1 MSDNNINVTA
11 PLHAATKQGKLT
23 AAREVFM
30 DGDKET
36 LQQIGEKTHQLE
48 NAVKDIT
55 ATGGASTA
63 NAVSYSN
70 ETSGMTAV
78 TAQGAIDEL
87 AAKNKAQD
95 ATIGTKAEK
104 SEVATELD
112 KKFNKENIVQEFGD
126 SKDKVVSQFVLPF
139 REIESPEFIKVI
151 VDANNHL
158 LFSIN
163 LDGEVDWA
171 KGIPAPIRAKLQEI
185 ITQCQQ
191 DKTDLLGSINTINGI
206 LDKTTIKDEEGNVQD
221 TPFRIIENEEFIH
234 AVTDGEDNLLFGIRR
249 EDGKPYFPL
258 NDLYHVTQNK
268 EFLWVILDAASHPLL
283 GIKDNGV
290 CWAAKAQWLDDIKA
304 IKEALDEIPLEEYV
318 KKEEGKGLTNTDVAE
333 SLSYISNKEFV
344 MAVVDSEDR
353 VLCGIKSDGNPYFP
367 DNDMYNVVTNVEW
380 LHAIVDAEGKLLCG
394 LRSSDGHL
402 IVGGNDINELM
413 SISVDIQ
420 SIKESIGHLSLV
432 ENVQYLA
439 VETDAEGKMLS
450 STNAD
455 GSHYIHKV
463 KSETI
468 PTEFEHIEDPEG
480 RTEITTDAE
489 GRVLAERREDGE
501 KHEVRMDIDYL
512 KVSNLNLQ
520 GNSVNDI
527 MDALKANEFDVKHPM
542 DWSGTDYVQIPIPRC
557 AKINLITDTMPTAK
571 SGMGVSGVNCDIPCH
586 AQFWDMQGNYF
597 NIPILLSAQGDSSM
611 AFPKKNLAIDMFHG
625 EDRNDSFSVKFGDW
639 VAQDSY
645 HLKAYYTDFFR
656 GVGAVS
662 YMLYEEMANTRA
674 IGDNRPYKHL
684 YTSLYQETDN
694 GGSQSIKELDK
705 NMDTGAKCFPQGFPV
720 IVYQNGEFY
729 GVYSWQL
736 KKHRDNMHQDKK
748 TAEHIHLDGT
758 LGESTIFGGKI
769 NWSAFEVRNPKNLY
783 YQEKHTI
790 NGKETL
796 SYNGDY
802 PFEIMGKDSEFYNA
816 SNKDMVR
823 CAKVKGYIVDLS
835 NRISELNQ
843 AVSDGKAND
852 EIKELIDKY
861 FNVSFL
867 IDYILETN
875 LGNDGDG
882 YNKNWQWTTYN
893 GTQWNVNPYDHDGV
907 FGGSSRGT
915 YLVPPPGTYLI
926 GDTQSTPVGWVIKYF
941 KQELNDRW
949 KELRDK
955 GVFETKHITSML
967 ADWCSRIGYD
977 NWKKEYAKWNESPC
991 NRSSH
996 LNDSYWSFEQT
1007 YVQGWSSSSTYRK
1020 DYIVAYDRKG
1030 YRSLVD
1036 GNVGNVPSTD
1046 DGTNWEDI
1054 TYSEEKAYSSGD
1066 TCVLYVSAPY
1076 IFKCTEPCSGQPPV
1090 TKFYTLYPRELG
1102 HFDSIYRVQRWIEGR
1117 MSSMDKVLEYTN
1129 N

>member
-1 MSDNNINVTA
+1 MAEIQTIIGSLPVCRGEYDAEVSYYRDNQVTMYGSTFQSIADDNVGYPPAEERNDGKVYAINT
-11 PLHAATKQGKLT
+11 
-23 AAREVFM
+23 
-30 DGDKET
+30 DKW
-36 LQQIGEKTHQLE
+36 II
-48 NAVKDIT
+48 V
-55 ATGGASTA
+55 A
-63 NAVSYSN
+63 NA
-70 ETSGMTAV
+70 
-78 TAQGAIDEL
+78 L
-87 AAKNKAQD
+87 AAYNAGKRID
-95 ATIGTKAEK
+95 DLAEN
-104 SEVATELD
+104 TE
-112 KKFNKENIVQEFGD
+112 
-126 SKDKVVSQFVLPF
+126 
-139 REIESPEFIKVI
+139 
-151 VDANNHL
+151 
-158 LFSIN
+158 
-163 LDGEVDWA
+163 
-171 KGIPAPIRAKLQEI
+171 
-185 ITQCQQ
+185 
-191 DKTDLLGSINTINGI
+191 
-206 LDKTTIKDEEGNVQD
+206 IKDEEGAVVETPFRYIQNEEFIFAKVDANDKLLFGIQWDGTPVFGKTSAVEDRLQAQVNLLADKITAILGDDDTTSAIDTLKELKDFFANIDNTQTLTSILANLNATIDKVAIKDETGEIQD
-221 TPFRIIENEEFIH
+221 TPFRVISNEEFI
-234 AVTDGEDNLLFGIRR
+234 
-249 EDGKPYFPL
+249 
-258 NDLYHVTQNK
+258 
-268 EFLWVILDAASHPLL
+268 
-283 GIKDNGV
+283 
-290 CWAAKAQWLDDIKA
+290 
-304 IKEALDEIPLEEYV
+304 
-318 KKEEGKGLTNTDVAE
+318 
-333 SLSYISNKEFV
+333 

-353 VLCGIKSDGNPYFP
+353 VLFGIYRATGKPYYPLNEMYHVEQNEEFFALWLDAADHVLLGIRRDGEIIGEIHAVNALKQVISQLQSDLESLHGEVKDFLDIFSLQ
-367 DNDMYNVVTNVEW
+367 DNE
-380 LHAIVDAEGKLLCG
+380 EF
-394 LRSSDGHL
+394 
-402 IVGGNDINELM
+402 
-413 SISVDIQ
+413 
-420 SIKESIGHLSLV
+420 
-432 ENVQYLA
+432 LA
-439 VETDAEGKMLS
+439 VEKDTDGRVLS
-450 STNAD
+450 TTNPD
-455 GSHYIHKV
+455 GSHYAYNM

-468 PTEFEHIEDPEG
+468 PEELSHIEDPEN
-480 RTEITTDAE
+480 RMEVTTDAE
-489 GRVLAERREDGE
+489 DKVMSYRDSQGK
-501 KHEVRMDIDYL
+501 KHEHDMQVTNLD
-512 KVSNLNLQ
+512 VSNLNLQ

-527 MDALKANEFDVKHPM
+527 SDALKANGFDTKHPM
-542 DWSGTDYVQIPIPRC
+542 DWSDSDYVQIPIPRC
-557 AKINLITDTMPTAK
+557 AKINLLTDTMPTAK
-571 SGMGVSGVNCDIPCH
+571 SGMGISGVNCDIPCY
-586 AQFWDMQGNYF
+586 AEFWDMQGNYF
-597 NIPILLSAQGDSSM
+597 KIPILLSAQGDSSM
-611 AFPKKNLAIDMFHG
+611 AFPKKNLAIDMFND
-625 EDRNDSFSVKFGDW
+625 EDRGNSFSVKFGDW
-639 VAQDSY
+639 VSQDSY

-783 YQEKHTI
+783 YQEKHII
-790 NGKETL
+790 NNKETL

-802 PFEIMGKDSEFYNA
+802 PFEIMGEDSEFYNA

-835 NRISELNQ
+835 NRIAELKQ
-843 AVSDGKAND
+843 AVSDGKSND
-852 EIKELIDKY
+852 EIKGLIDKY
-861 FNVSFL
+861 FNASFL

-926 GDTQSTPVGWVIKYF
+926 SDTQSTPVGWVIKYF

>member
-1 MSDNNINVTA
+1 MSIGLTDELEVK
-11 PLHAATKQGKLT
+11 TKKGKL
-23 AAREVFM
+23 AAAKQVFLE
-30 DGDKET
+30 GDQEN
-36 LQQIGEKTHQLE
+36 LQQIGDKTHQLE

-70 ETSGMTAV
+70 EASGMTAV

-87 AAKNKAQD
+87 AAKNKSQD
-95 ATIGTKAEK
+95 AAIATKAEK
-104 SEVATELD
+104 ADMQASVSELKAKNTSQDAEIAKKANSADVNTELD
-112 KKFNKENIVQEFGD
+112 KKFNKEDIAQDFGE
-126 SKDKVVSQFVLPF
+126 SKNKVVSQFALPY
-139 REIESPEFIKVI
+139 RYIQNEEFIFAKV
-151 VDANNHL
+151 DTNDKL
-158 LFSIN
+158 LFGIEW
-163 LDGEVDWA
+163 DGTPKFGKTSAVED
-171 KGIPAPIRAKLQEI
+171 KLQA
-185 ITQCQQ
+185 QVNLLA
-191 DKTDLLGSINTINGI
+191 DKI
-206 LDKTTIKDEEGNVQD
+206 TTILGDDDTTSAIDTLKELKNFFASIDNTQTLTSILANLNSVSTKLGEDIKNLQDTKVDKEEGKSLIEDEVKEH
-221 TPFRIIENEEFIH
+221 FRVIENEEF
-234 AVTDGEDNLLFGIRR
+234 L
-249 EDGKPYFPL
+249 K
-258 NDLYHVTQNK
+258 
-268 EFLWVILDAASHPLL
+268 
-283 GIKDNGV
+283 
-290 CWAAKAQWLDDIKA
+290 
-304 IKEALDEIPLEEYV
+304 
-318 KKEEGKGLTNTDVAE
+318 
-333 SLSYISNKEFV
+333 
-344 MAVVDSEDR
+344 AVVDSEDR
-353 VLCGIKSDGNPYFP
+353 VLYGFYRATGEPYYPLNEMYHVEQNEEFFAAWITTNEKVVLGIRRDGEIIGEIHAVNALKQVIAQLQADLESLQEKVGTIDTNLKELLDVFSLQENPEY
-367 DNDMYNVVTNVEW
+367 M
-380 LHAIVDAEGKLLCG
+380 
-394 LRSSDGHL
+394 
-402 IVGGNDINELM
+402 
-413 SISVDIQ
+413 
-420 SIKESIGHLSLV
+420 
-432 ENVQYLA
+432 A
-439 VETDAEGKMLS
+439 VEKDADGRVLAA
-450 STNAD
+450 TNPD
-455 GSHYIHKV
+455 GSHYAYNM

-468 PTEFEHIEDPEG
+468 DAKVDKEEGKSLINEDVADAHSTLEDPEG
-480 RTEITTDAE
+480 RTEITLDA
-489 GRVLAERREDGE
+489 DGKVMSYRDSQGK
-501 KHEVRMDIDYL
+501 KHEHDMQVTNLD
-512 KVSNLNLQ
+512 VSNLNLQ

-527 MDALKANEFDVKHPM
+527 IDSLKANGFDTKHPM
-542 DWSGTDYVQIPIPRC
+542 DWSDSDYVQIPIPRC
-557 AKINLITDTMPTAK
+557 AKINLLTDTMPTAK
-571 SGMGVSGVNCDIPCH
+571 SGMGISGVNCDIPCY
-586 AQFWDMQGNYF
+586 AEFWDMQGNYF
-597 NIPILLSAQGDSSM
+597 KIPILLSAQGDSSM
-611 AFPKKNLAIDMFHG
+611 AFPKKNLAIDMFND
-625 EDRNDSFSVKFGDW
+625 EDRRNSFSVKFGDW
-639 VAQDSY
+639 VSQDSY

-783 YQEKHTI
+783 YQEKHII
-790 NGKETL
+790 NNKETL

-802 PFEIMGKDSEFYNA
+802 PFEIMGEDSEFYNA

-835 NRISELNQ
+835 NRIAELKQ
-843 AVSDGKAND
+843 AVSDGKSND
-852 EIKELIDKY
+852 EIKGLIDKY
-861 FNVSFL
+861 FNASFL

-915 YLVPPPGTYLI
+915 YLVPPPETYLI
-926 GDTQSTPVGWVIKYF
+926 SDTQSTPVGWVIKYF

-996 LNDSYWSFEQT
+996 LNDSYWSFKQT

-1036 GNVGNVPSTD
+1036 GNVGNVPLTD

>member
-1 MSDNNINVTA
+1 MAEIQTIIGSLPVLRGEYDGETSYYRDNQVTMFGSTFQSVADDNVGNPPAEERDDGKVYAINT
-11 PLHAATKQGKLT
+11 
-23 AAREVFM
+23 
-30 DGDKET
+30 DKW
-36 LQQIGEKTHQLE
+36 II
-48 NAVKDIT
+48 V
-55 ATGGASTA
+55 A
-63 NAVSYSN
+63 NALGAYNAGSRIDKLAENTEIKN
-70 ETSGMTAV
+70 EEG
-78 TAQGAIDEL
+78 
-87 AAKNKAQD
+87 K
-95 ATIGTKAEK
+95 TIKT
-104 SEVATELD
+104 
-112 KKFNKENIVQEFGD
+112 
-126 SKDKVVSQFVLPF
+126 PF
-139 REIESPEFIKVI
+139 REIESPEFLHCI
-151 VDANNHL
+151 VDAEDRF
-158 LFSIN
+158 LFGIQ
-163 LDGEVDWA
+163 LDGSIEWS
-171 KGIPAPIRAKLQEI
+171 KGIPAPIRTKLQEI

-206 LDKTTIKDEEGNVQD
+206 LDKTTIKDETGEIHD
-221 TPFRIIENEEFIH
+221 TPFRVISNEEFI
-234 AVTDGEDNLLFGIRR
+234 
-249 EDGKPYFPL
+249 
-258 NDLYHVTQNK
+258 
-268 EFLWVILDAASHPLL
+268 
-283 GIKDNGV
+283 
-290 CWAAKAQWLDDIKA
+290 
-304 IKEALDEIPLEEYV
+304 
-318 KKEEGKGLTNTDVAE
+318 
-333 SLSYISNKEFV
+333 

-353 VLCGIKSDGNPYFP
+353 VLFGFYRATGKPYYPLNEMYHVEQNEEFFALWLDAADHVLLGIRRDGEIIGEIHAVNALKQVISQLQSDLESLHGEVKDFLDIFSLQ
-367 DNDMYNVVTNVEW
+367 DNE
-380 LHAIVDAEGKLLCG
+380 EF
-394 LRSSDGHL
+394 
-402 IVGGNDINELM
+402 
-413 SISVDIQ
+413 
-420 SIKESIGHLSLV
+420 
-432 ENVQYLA
+432 LA
-439 VETDAEGKMLS
+439 VEKDTDGRVLS
-450 STNAD
+450 TTNPD
-455 GSHYIHKV
+455 GSHYAYNM

-468 PTEFEHIEDPEG
+468 PEELSHIEDPEN
-480 RTEITTDAE
+480 RMEVTTDAE
-489 GRVLAERREDGE
+489 DKVMSYRDSQGK
-501 KHEVRMDIDYL
+501 KHEHDMQVTNL
-512 KVSNLNLQ
+512 EVSNLNLQ

-527 MDALKANEFDVKHPM
+527 SDALKANGFDTKHPM

-611 AFPKKNLAIDMFHG
+611 AFPKKNLAIDMFND
-625 EDRNDSFSVKFGDW
+625 EDRGNSFSVKFGDW
-639 VAQDSY
+639 VSQDSY

-835 NRISELNQ
+835 NRIAELKQ
-843 AVSDGKAND
+843 AVNDGKSND
-852 EIKELIDKY
+852 EIKGLIDKY
-861 FNVSFL
+861 FNASFL

-915 YLVPPPGTYLI
+915 YLIPPPGAYLI
-926 GDTQSTPVGWVIKYF
+926 SITQTTPVGWVIKYY

-996 LNDSYWSFEQT
+996 LNDSYWSFKQT

-1090 TKFYTLYPRELG
+1090 TEFYTLYPRELG